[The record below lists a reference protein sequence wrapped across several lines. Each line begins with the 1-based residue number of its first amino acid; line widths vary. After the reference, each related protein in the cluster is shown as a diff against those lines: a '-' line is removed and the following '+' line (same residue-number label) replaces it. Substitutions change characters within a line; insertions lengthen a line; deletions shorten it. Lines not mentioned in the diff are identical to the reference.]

1 MAENILQSLM
11 DKGLLSE
18 NVQEKLLN
26 LIPENSREKL
36 SGLFQRYQQLD
47 EQEKNEL
54 LNQLVGR
61 FKQTLHNNM
70 YNEAS
75 LFERLLYSN
84 SYTIFFFALLF
95 VILILVFFVYK
106 LFKCLSERQI
116 KREEKK
122 KIKQMKK
129 KK

>member
-1 MAENILQSLM
+1 MAENIWQPLM
-11 DKGLLSE
+11 DNGLLSE

-47 EQEKNEL
+47 EQEKHEL

-70 YNEAS
+70 YKAS